1 MVDCIVT
8 LPSNLFYSVTVP
20 VCLWLITNNKGE
32 NITNKKENNILFIDA
47 RKIGYMVSRKLRK
60 FSDEDI
66 QKVTQIYHSW
76 RGTSNKQYEDIIGFC
91 KAASIEEIKNNDY
104 ILTPGRYVG
113 LINEEDSELFEQKME
128 RITVD
133 LSKQFTKSKELEGQ
147 IRASLEELGYGV

>member
-1 MVDCIVT
+1 MI
-8 LPSNLFYSVTVP
+8 N
-20 VCLWLITNNKGE
+20 NNKGE